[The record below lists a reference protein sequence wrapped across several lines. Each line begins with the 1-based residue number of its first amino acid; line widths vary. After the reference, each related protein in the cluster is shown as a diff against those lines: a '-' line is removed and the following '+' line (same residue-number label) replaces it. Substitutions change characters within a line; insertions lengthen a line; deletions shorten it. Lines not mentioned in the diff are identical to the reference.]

1 MLGGQITE
9 ISVPVPRS
17 FACLRECIWR
27 KDLIRRAEGFQQT
40 LVKRDMFTW
49 KECIWGELRGK
60 SCPKINLTLI
70 ELLLLIPN
78 LGIHCAGCFTN
89 VE

>member
-40 LVKRDMFTW
+40 LVKRDTFTW